1 MRTLRK
7 PTGSQNRAVLA
18 SLLAAFLLSSV
29 LAGCGEESSTK
40 DSTTTTTSAKSS
52 DWQGTALLCSGY
64 VPDSGEALSPL
75 AQELNDLPPGA
86 VMSLG
91 DDPAALVAANG
102 CTEAEGVDQTVP
114 SLNPGSSYFAVGTG
128 VDRFEVKLTGVEE
141 VKETTTLQVKLTVPG
156 DNCMTTMEYRGRLT
170 LLVQAP
176 QDAPT
181 PQIDFVTEKTVC

>member
-1 MRTLRK
+1 MRTSRK
-7 PTGSQNRAVLA
+7 PTGSRNRAVLA
-18 SLLAAFLLSSV
+18 LLLAALLLSAG
-29 LAGCGEESSTK
+29 LAGCGEGSSTK
-40 DSTTTTTSAKSS
+40 DSTTTTLAKNSE
-52 DWQGTALLCSGY
+52 WQGTAVLCSS
-64 VPDSGEALSPL
+64 SGEAVDPAS
-75 AQELNDLPPGA
+75 QELIDLAPGA

-91 DDPAALVAANG
+91 DDPASLVTAAG
-102 CTEAEGVDQTVP
+102 CTEAEGVDRAVP

-128 VDRFEVKLTGVEE
+128 VDRFEVELTGVEE

>member
-1 MRTLRK
+1 
-7 PTGSQNRAVLA
+7 LA
-18 SLLAAFLLSSV
+18 
-29 LAGCGEESSTK
+29 K
-40 DSTTTTTSAKSS
+40 NS

-75 AQELNDLPPGA
+75 AQELNDLAPGA

-91 DDPAALVAANG
+91 DDPAALVTAAG
-102 CTEAEGVDQTVP
+102 CTEAEGADQTVP
-114 SLNPGSSYFAVGTG
+114 SLSPGSSYFAVGTG
-128 VDRFEVKLTGVEE
+128 VDRFEVELTGVEE

-176 QDAPT
+176 QDALSPE
-181 PQIDFVTEKTVC
+181 IDFVTEKTVC

>member
-1 MRTLRK
+1 MRTSRN
-7 PTGSQNRAVLA
+7 PTGRQNRAVLA
-18 SLLAAFLLSSV
+18 SLVAALLLSAG
-29 LAGCGEESSTK
+29 LAGCGEESSSK
-40 DSTTTTTSAKSS
+40 DSTTTTSAKNSE
-52 DWQGTALLCSGY
+52 WQGSAVLCSGASSS
-64 VPDSGEALSPL
+64 SGEAVDPA
-75 AQELNDLPPGA
+75 AQELIDLALGA
-86 VMSLG
+86 VMSFG
-91 DDPAALVAANG
+91 DDPSGLVTAAG
-102 CTEAEGVDQTVP
+102 CTEAEGVDRAVP

-128 VDRFEVKLTGVEE
+128 VDRFEVELTGVEE

>member
-1 MRTLRK
+1 MRTSQK

-18 SLLAAFLLSSV
+18 SLLAAFLLSAG
-29 LAGCGEESSTK
+29 LAGCGEETSSK
-40 DSTTTTTSAKSS
+40 DSTTTTAAKNIE
-52 DWQGTALLCSGY
+52 WQGTAVLCSG
-64 VPDSGEALSPL
+64 VSSTPGEAVDPA
-75 AQELNDLPPGA
+75 AQELIDLAPGA

-91 DDPAALVAANG
+91 ADPSALVAAAG
-102 CTEAEGVDQTVP
+102 CTEADGADQAVP

-128 VDRFEVKLTGVEE
+128 VDRFEVELTGVEE

-156 DNCMTTMEYRGRLT
+156 DNCTTTMEYRGRLT

-176 QDAPT
+176 NAAPT

>member
-1 MRTLRK
+1 MRTSRK

-18 SLLAAFLLSSV
+18 SVVATLLLSAG

-40 DSTTTTTSAKSS
+40 NSTTTTSAKNSE
-52 DWQGTALLCSGY
+52 WQGAAVLCSGASSS
-64 VPDSGEALSPL
+64 SGEAVDPAS
-75 AQELNDLPPGA
+75 QELIDLAPGA

-91 DDPAALVAANG
+91 DDPAALVAAAG
-102 CTEAEGVDQTVP
+102 CTEADGADQAVP

-128 VDRFEVKLTGVEE
+128 VDRFEVELTGVEE

-176 QDAPT
+176 NAAPT

>member
-7 PTGSQNRAVLA
+7 PTGSQNRAVLV

-40 DSTTTTTSAKSS
+40 DSTTTTSAKSS
-52 DWQGTALLCSGY
+52 DWQGTALLCSGS
-64 VPDSGEALSPL
+64 VPDSGEALSTL
-75 AQELNDLPPGA
+75 AQELNDLAPGA
-86 VMSLG
+86 IMSLG
-91 DDPAALVAANG
+91 DDPAALVAAAG
-102 CTEAEGVDQTVP
+102 CTEADGADQAVP

-128 VDRFEVKLTGVEE
+128 VDRFEVELTGVEE

-156 DNCMTTMEYRGRLT
+156 DNCGTTAEYRGRLT

>member
-1 MRTLRK
+1 MRKSLKIR
-7 PTGSQNRAVLA
+7 GIQNRAVLA
-18 SLLAAFLLSSV
+18 SLLAAFLLSPV

-40 DSTTTTTSAKSS
+40 DSTTTTSAKSS

-64 VPDSGEALSPL
+64 VPDSGEAISPL
-75 AQELNDLPPGA
+75 AQELNDLAPGA

-91 DDPAALVAANG
+91 DDPAALVAAAG

-114 SLNPGSSYFAVGTG
+114 SLSPGSSYFAVGTG
-128 VDRFEVKLTGVEE
+128 VDRFEVELTGVEE
-141 VKETTTLQVKLTVPG
+141 VKDATTLQVKLTVPG

-176 QDAPT
+176 KAAPT
-181 PQIDFVTEKTVC
+181 PQINFVTEKTVC